1 MMVNTGMKKDV
12 RIMGQAAPA
21 PRMTKAAALL
31 IATALSVP
39 VFAVLS
45 LVDWLLL

>member
-1 MMVNTGMKKDV
+1 MKSFPLV
-12 RIMGQAAPA
+12 QGVAAPA

-31 IATALSVP
+31 LALAISVP

-45 LVDWLLL
+45 VVDWLWL